1 MPADGTEDDVAT
13 AALLLNCAGVQRHLF
28 PKTYHIVVSKGF
40 IAYLLFLTVFVFL
53 PCKLQIA
60 WKFAVVLHLHLHHS
74 DASAAQDSEGKRQVA
89 HRLLLTRVVP
99 IESLIEIRI
108 IRRRKCCDRQGRL
121 CLYPSKCFWGYPTNF
136 ERNII
141 VVTDSCCNNYFFC
154 VHEMEEFMAD
164 NWPAP
169 NDLEDATDQ
178 KRKAKLRWSTQC
190 TRPCSS
196 RQSLTRLC
204 ELRQTEAA
212 FAPTLKAAFQKVLS
226 AAGSSPLRRD
236 ASDAQARKDVSLL
249 K

>member
-40 IAYLLFLTVFVFL
+40 IAYLLFLTVFVFAYTIIL
-53 PCKLQIA
+53 YYAPEQG
-60 WKFAVVLHLHLHHS
+60 
-74 DASAAQDSEGKRQVA
+74 SADLGVSFE
-89 HRLLLTRVVP
+89 HLLLFDLVYCSICIFIILMQVPRKIVRENDKLLIVFCCRTRVVP

-178 KRKAKLRWSTQC
+178 KRKVPDPAVLG
-190 TRPCSS
+190 
-196 RQSLTRLC
+196 SL
-204 ELRQTEAA
+204 
-212 FAPTLKAAFQKVLS
+212 
-226 AAGSSPLRRD
+226 
-236 ASDAQARKDVSLL
+236 
-249 K
+249 